1 MPSSAPT
8 IPSLQAQLAATRK
21 RVSFAWAKYYEA
33 TNADHHGAIAQYNI
47 INTTLSDDAVSLP
60 THIKEAFKEMSDT
73 LKKKWDCP
81 ICADMIPEGQ
91 LDITNCGH
99 FYCKP
104 CLVQVKAHWAAK
116 PEWESHGKWECG
128 VCRRKH
134 KLADG
139 E

>member
-1 MPSSAPT
+1 MPAAAPT

-21 RVSFAWAKYYEA
+21 RVAFAWAKYYEA
-33 TNADHHGAIAQYNI
+33 TNADHHGAVVQYAI
-47 INTTLSDDAVSLP
+47 INTTLSDTAVP
-60 THIKEAFKEMSDT
+60 EHIKATFKEMSDA

-81 ICADMIPEGQ
+81 ICADMIPDGE

-104 CLVQVKAHWAAK
+104 CLAQVKAHWAAK
-116 PEWESHGKWECG
+116 DVSESHGKWECS

-134 KLADG
+134 KLSG
-139 E
+139 ED